1 MEENRFK
8 KLRMELNPNDMEEY
22 KAKDLSKDLGIAAPK
37 ISELEHGRA
46 ASLSELQA
54 YHKFFNAPYE
64 YLLGESNSRYYENMA
79 LSEELG
85 LTGESLEHLKKLYKM
100 FNRYPY
106 NSSDRKTPE
115 GTELRAINFLL
126 EASYNRT
133 LFEIGTYLDSALDD
147 ADCVQ
152 LQYVKFNYSDNGD
165 DNSRAE
171 RINTGHCNVAH
182 QDYDEFC
189 ETYLKNITKTLRD
202 WWKILHDKYL
212 KEHPRKAPDTD

>member
-22 KAKDLSKDLGIAAPK
+22 KAKDLSKKLGIAAPK
-37 ISELEHGRA
+37 ISELEHGRT

-54 YHKFFNAPYE
+54 YHKYFNVPYE

-85 LTGESLEHLKKLYKM
+85 LTGESIEHLKRTNRL
-100 FNRYPY
+100 FNSYTY
-106 NSSDRKTPE
+106 NSSDRRTPE
-115 GTELRAINFLL
+115 GTKLRAINFLL
-126 EASYNRT
+126 ETSRSA
-133 LFEIGTYLDSALDD
+133 LFEIGMYLDSALDD

-165 DNSRAE
+165 DDSRAE
-171 RINTGHCNVAH
+171 RINTGHCNVVH

-189 ETYLKNITKTLRD
+189 EVYLSNIVKTLRG
-202 WWKILHDKYL
+202 WWKRLHDNYL
-212 KEHPRKAPDTD
+212 KENPLKTPDTD

>member
-1 MEENRFK
+1 MEENRFR

-22 KAKDLSKDLGIAAPK
+22 KAKDLSKELGIAPPK

-54 YHKFFNAPYE
+54 YHKFFNVPYE
-64 YLLGESNSRYYENMA
+64 YLLGESKSRYYENMA

-85 LTGESLEHLKKLYKM
+85 LTGGAIEHLKQTYKL
-100 FNRYPY
+100 FNKYTY

-126 EASYNRT
+126 EISHSA
-133 LFEIGTYLDSALDD
+133 LFEIGTYLDSALDNS
-147 ADCVQ
+147 DCVQ
-152 LQYVKFNYSDNGD
+152 LQYVKFNYSDMSND
-165 DNSRAE
+165 TSRIE
-171 RINTGHCNVAH
+171 RINTGHCNVEH

-189 ETYLKNITKTLRD
+189 EVYLSNIVKTLRD
-202 WWKILHDKYL
+202 WWKKLHDNYL
-212 KEHPRKAPDTD
+212 KENPRKTPDTD